1 MKKTKCWQKIIK
13 VAIGKNHDETKLRRD
28 LKKIGKIE
36 MLDRFIKSNF
46 KNL

>member
-1 MKKTKCWQKIIK
+1 MKKQNVGKKIIK

-28 LKKIGKIE
+28 LEKIGKIE
-36 MLDRFIKSNF
+36 MLDKFIKSNF